1 MIKQMHKWE
10 SKYICSPPK
19 KTLPWLSSSKT
30 TSYRKLPN
38 KMSANTPES
47 QTFFVNKNSMEL
59 KKQTNKQELSAVV
72 TDFHIYILGIIS

>member
-1 MIKQMHKWE
+1 
-10 SKYICSPPK
+10 
-19 KTLPWLSSSKT
+19 
-30 TSYRKLPN
+30 
-38 KMSANTPES
+38 MSANTPES